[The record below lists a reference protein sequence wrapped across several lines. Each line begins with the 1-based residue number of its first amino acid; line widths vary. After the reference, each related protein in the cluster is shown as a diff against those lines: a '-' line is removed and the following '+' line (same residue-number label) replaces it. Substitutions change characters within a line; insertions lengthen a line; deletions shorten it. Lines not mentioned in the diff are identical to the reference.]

1 MERRALQR
9 LLADIAEQRIDVIV
23 VYKVDRL
30 RPPSHG
36 TITAAHLGGAA
47 TDLQRDAAF
56 FHTLVNPYLAASP
69 SAGALPTLRAATDP
83 DAGNGSYWGPSDCSR
98 CGDRRPWAT
107 VPRRARDLSLAR
119 RLWTTS
125 EELTGVQVALG
136 RT

>member
-98 CGDRRPWAT
+98 CGDRRPWPPCRVGRGTCPWPDAF
-107 VPRRARDLSLAR
+107 
-119 RLWTTS
+119 
-125 EELTGVQVALG
+125 EETLTGVQVALG